1 MLKNKLVR
9 ENRQENQISDYIFQ
23 EMGQYSKPVSG
34 QGKRELSR
42 FADAALIDAY
52 PALIGANYR
61 RLSAQTKR
69 R

>member
-42 FADAALIDAY
+42 FADAALIGAY
-52 PALIGANYR
+52 PALIGANR